1 MVKQATLC
9 FRLSFHAAVN
19 CSDAPARPANG
30 QRSGSGTT
38 FGSIVTYTCNHGYS
52 LSTLG
57 RNKIT
62 LTCMAN
68 GNWNGSAPQ
77 CNGKS
82 LCNAITLL
90 LKRHIVEEESEC
102 GYNFIKCFSV

>member
-1 MVKQATLC
+1 MNSWVKQATFC
-9 FRLSFHAAVN
+9 FSLSFHAAVN
-19 CSDAPARPANG
+19 CGDAPAPPANG

-57 RNKIT
+57 PNKIT

-68 GNWNGSAPQ
+68 GSWNGSAPQ
-77 CNGKS
+77 CNGKL
-82 LCNAITLL
+82 LCNYNNAITLL
-90 LKRHIVEEESEC
+90 LMRHIVEEESEC
-102 GYNFIKCFSV
+102 G